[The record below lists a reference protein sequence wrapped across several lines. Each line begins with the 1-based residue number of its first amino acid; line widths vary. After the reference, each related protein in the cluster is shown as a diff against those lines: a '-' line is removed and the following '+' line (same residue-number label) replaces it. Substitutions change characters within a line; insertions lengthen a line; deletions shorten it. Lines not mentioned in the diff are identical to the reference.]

1 MTQNEHDSIKF
12 DEINQILR
20 KFSQIIKNKH
30 ILKTLNFLNFSI
42 SRGRFFRVI
51 HTKFYWT
58 AKTKIGFTSW
68 L

>member
-30 ILKTLNFLNFSI
+30 FLKTLNFLKFSI
-42 SRGRFFRVI
+42 SNSNNLI
-51 HTKFYWT
+51 LM
-58 AKTKIGFTSW
+58 I
-68 L
+68 